1 METEMVV
8 DPVSKEETKAGS
20 APTALVSSSASPDA
34 FETANG
40 YTLQST
46 IYDNKK
52 WYIFLGEAFD
62 NDKLYFVFANKD
74 PIPGFVT
81 MLSSTNVK
89 RLTVRIEIS
98 FVRNPPSSKAINDKI
113 YSSIRVTESSTKAF
127 MGADLANSD
136 GL

>member
-1 METEMVV
+1 MVV
-8 DPVSKEETKAGS
+8 DPVSKIETKAGS

-62 NDKLYFVFANKD
+62 NDKLYFAFANKD

-81 MLSSTNVK
+81 IPSSTNVK

-113 YSSIRVTESSTKAF
+113 
-127 MGADLANSD
+127 
-136 GL
+136 